1 MKHLPYLGN
10 QPPSE
15 IGSQFGPSPGL
26 KLATSLP
33 AMGNCPSRAPQQP
46 PVVVNVQ
53 SVPAA
58 EPLAPVV
65 NVQNVEAAEPVPP
78 APPPPQPVP
87 ELNRRRWR
95 IAQRREALL
104 WLFQQKLLKCPQGKK
119 IHIVG
124 FCSSAREPTPQMPE
138 IPWCKHC
145 AQAFIA
151 ADATSSARELDA

>member
-1 MKHLPYLGN
+1 
-10 QPPSE
+10 
-15 IGSQFGPSPGL
+15 
-26 KLATSLP
+26 
-33 AMGNCPSRAPQQP
+33 MGNCPSRAAQQP

-78 APPPPQPVP
+78 VPPPPQPVP
-87 ELNRRRWR
+87 EHNQRWWR
-95 IAQRREALL
+95 SKERREALL
-104 WLFQQKLLKCPQGKK
+104 WLFQQNLLKCPSTKK

-124 FCSSAREPTPQMPE
+124 FCPSSRKPTAEAPAMPF
-138 IPWCKHC
+138 CRHC

-151 ADATSSARELDA
+151 ADNTSSAREPEA